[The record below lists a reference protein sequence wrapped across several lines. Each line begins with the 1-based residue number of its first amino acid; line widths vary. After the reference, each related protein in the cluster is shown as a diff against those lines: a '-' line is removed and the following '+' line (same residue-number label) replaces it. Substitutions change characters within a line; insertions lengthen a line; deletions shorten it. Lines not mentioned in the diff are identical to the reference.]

1 MASQEYVRRVENLI
15 HTLESCLT
23 STDLAEARDF
33 VARGTPWQGL
43 YSLAWIIERRG
54 LSVPHEAKKTIAR
67 LMDGF
72 VDRERLPESFRVFLP
87 VCRRCG
93 ARIITVFRED
103 DGLTPEYCYLCDP
116 DRPRVKLSDLDRLP
130 SVPSAYR
137 KLVELELLVYHVII
151 SPCGDVEFLVGD
163 NLFAARNAFAVIE
176 QNPHLQPFAQ
186 MGTGDLWCWT
196 AFRTG
201 STHEPETVLIE
212 DSMERVVVY
221 APNFQTFLYRNALD
235 EASEWY
241 ETRPDLDKRLPNILD
256 RAKVL
261 RKLGEDVLADDLES
275 VVGLPLKDCTPDYLR
290 SRGEKC
296 LTRLAKEDVEDR
308 VERFRGNAFVRQ
320 EHGYD
325 FLRSA

>member
-1 MASQEYVRRVENLI
+1 VL
-15 HTLESCLT
+15 
-23 STDLAEARDF
+23 
-33 VARGTPWQGL
+33 
-43 YSLAWIIERRG
+43 
-54 LSVPHEAKKTIAR
+54 
-67 LMDGF
+67 
-72 VDRERLPESFRVFLP
+72 
-87 VCRRCG
+87 
-93 ARIITVFRED
+93 RED
-103 DGLTPEYCYLCDP
+103 DGPTPEYCYLCDP

-137 KLVELELLVYHVII
+137 KLVELELLKYHVII

-163 NLFAARNAFAVIE
+163 NLFAARNDIAVIE
-176 QNPHLQPFAQ
+176 QNSHLQPFAQ

-201 STHEPETVLIE
+201 STHEPEIVLID
-212 DSMERVVVY
+212 DSFKRVAVY

-235 EASEWY
+235 EASTWESDQ
-241 ETRPDLDKRLPNILD
+241 TRLDERLPNILD

-261 RKLGEDVLADDLES
+261 RKLGEDVLANDLES
-275 VVGLPLKDCTPDYLR
+275 VVGLPLKDCTPDYLK
-290 SRGEKC
+290 SRGEKW

-308 VERFRGNAFVRQ
+308 VERFLGHAFVAQ